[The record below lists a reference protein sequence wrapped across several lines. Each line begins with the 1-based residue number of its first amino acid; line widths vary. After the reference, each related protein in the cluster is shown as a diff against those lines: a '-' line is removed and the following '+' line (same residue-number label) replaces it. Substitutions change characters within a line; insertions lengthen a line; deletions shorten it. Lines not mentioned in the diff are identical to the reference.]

1 MKKRFIHKIIIAVL
15 LFSGKLVAQDITG
28 MWKGEMYVDSL
39 KLHLPYE
46 ISVSED
52 KGKYTGYSRVV
63 FFKDGKQGGIEEP
76 GIQDISIK
84 LKGKEVIIED
94 EGFLEH
100 NFSISPPKQVKKTM
114 VLTLIVSD
122 TEMVMT
128 GTWSTN
134 RTRHYLSATGT
145 ATLKRK
151 IDFKSTALFKRLD
164 TLKLVSKLSYTQ
176 PDKTLA
182 TTVVAAP
189 AAPIKIE
196 PAKPAP
202 PIPEPELVIPA
213 IAKANFAL
221 VPIIKKPQPSI
232 AKIQAPSVQRK
243 NLYNSITKYSIK
255 YTIPPPPAPIPAPVV
270 TVAAPIPKPE
280 KAVTPVPVSKPKPI
294 AAPVAVTII
303 AAPKSKPITATAPA
317 PKPAPVTAKTPE
329 PVVVVTAQ
337 PKPIP
342 APITIVAPSI
352 TQGAADLEKR
362 TIKTEQAVYFESDSL
377 VLTLYDNG
385 EVDGDTVTVVMN
397 GNVIFSK
404 VGLNTKANSKTI
416 HINENTPDSIKLVMY
431 AENLGEIPPNT
442 GLLVVRDG
450 EKVYDVRFTADL
462 KSNAAIILRRKK
474 KE

>member
-1 MKKRFIHKIIIAVL
+1 MV
-15 LFSGKLVAQDITG
+15 SGTAAAQDITG

-84 LKGKEVIIED
+84 LKGNEVIIED
-94 EGFLEH
+94 AGFLEH
-100 NFSISPPKQVKKTM
+100 NFSINPPKQVKKTM
-114 VLTLIVSD
+114 VLSLIVSD

-151 IDFKSTALFKRLD
+151 IDFKSTALYKRLD
-164 TLKLVSKLSYTQ
+164 TLKLVSKLSYIQ
-176 PDKTLA
+176 PNKTMA
-182 TTVVAAP
+182 TAIVATPTLPVKSEVV
-189 AAPIKIE
+189 
-196 PAKPAP
+196 KPVVP
-202 PIPEPELVIPA
+202 LPEPELALPA
-213 IAKANFAL
+213 IAKVTIPLAP
-221 VPIIKKPQPSI
+221 VVKKPTI
-232 AKIQAPSVQRK
+232 AVARIQAPSVRRK
-243 NLYNSITKYSIK
+243 NLYNSITRYTVK
-255 YTIPPPPAPIPAPVV
+255 YTPPPPPAPIPMPVVVAATPTPKPEKSVPAAPVPKPKPILPPVAVSPIAAPKKTV
-270 TVAAPIPKPE
+270 TVAAPN
-280 KAVTPVPVSKPKPI
+280 
-294 AAPVAVTII
+294 
-303 AAPKSKPITATAPA
+303 
-317 PKPAPVTAKTPE
+317 PAPVIVKVTETAAVITP
-329 PVVVVTAQ
+329 
-337 PKPIP
+337 PKPVP
-342 APITIVAPSI
+342 APVTIVAPSI
-352 TQGAADLEKR
+352 TLGAADLEKR

-397 GNVIFSK
+397 GNIIFSK
-404 VGLNTKANSKTI
+404 VGLNTRANSKTI
-416 HINENTPDSIKLVMY
+416 YINENTPDSIKLVMY

-450 EKVYDVRFTADL
+450 ENVYDVRFTADL

-474 KE
+474 RP

>member
-1 MKKRFIHKIIIAVL
+1 MI
-15 LFSGKLVAQDITG
+15 SGTAAAQDITG

-63 FFKDGKQGGIEEP
+63 FFKDGKQGGVEEP

-84 LKGKEVIIED
+84 LKGNEVIIED

-100 NFSISPPKQVKKTM
+100 NFSINPPKQVKKTM
-114 VLTLIVSD
+114 VLSLIVSD

-151 IDFKSTALFKRLD
+151 IDFKSTALYKRLD

-176 PDKTLA
+176 PAKTLA
-182 TTVVAAP
+182 AAAVATSAVP
-189 AAPIKIE
+189 AKIE
-196 PAKPAP
+196 VEKPVAP
-202 PIPEPELVIPA
+202 VPEPGLVIPA
-213 IAKANFAL
+213 IAKATIAL
-221 VPIIKKPQPSI
+221 ASVVKKPI
-232 AKIQAPSVQRK
+232 TAVAKIQPPSVQRK
-243 NLYNSITKYSIK
+243 NLYNSITKYTIK
-255 YTIPPPPAPIPAPVV
+255 YTIPPPPAPIPVPVV
-270 TVAAPIPKPE
+270 TVATPIPKPE
-280 KAVTPVPVSKPKPI
+280 KSVPTAPVPKPKPI
-294 AAPVAVTII
+294 APPVAVSPT
-303 AAPKSKPITATAPA
+303 AAPKATVTTVTTAA
-317 PKPAPVTAKTPE
+317 PKPAPVKVKEPETAAVIT
-329 PVVVVTAQ
+329 Q
-337 PKPIP
+337 PKPVP
-342 APITIVAPSI
+342 APVTIVAPST

-404 VGLNTKANSKTI
+404 VGLNTRANSKTI
-416 HINENTPDSIKLVMY
+416 YINENTPDSIKLVMY

-450 EKVYDVRFTADL
+450 ENVYDVRFTADL

-474 KE
+474 RP

>member
-1 MKKRFIHKIIIAVL
+1 MKNRFIYKIFIGIIF
-15 LFSGKLVAQDITG
+15 FSGKLSAQDITG

-84 LKGKEVIIED
+84 LKGKEVSIED

-100 NFSISPPKQVKKTM
+100 HFSINPPKQVKKTM
-114 VLTLIVSD
+114 LLSLIISD

-145 ATLKRK
+145 VTLKRK
-151 IDFKSTALFKRLD
+151 IDFKSTALYKRLD

-176 PDKTLA
+176 PNKTLA
-182 TTVVAAP
+182 TAITAAP
-189 AAPIKIE
+189 AIPIKIE
-196 PAKPAP
+196 VVKPAP
-202 PIPEPELVIPA
+202 SIPEPDLVMPA
-213 IAKANFAL
+213 ISKANIAL
-221 VPIIKKPQPSI
+221 VPVVKKPTTAI

-243 NLYNSITKYSIK
+243 NLYNSITKYNLK
-255 YTIPPPPAPIPAPVV
+255 YIILPPKAPTPSPVV
-270 TVAAPIPKPE
+270 TVAVPILKPE
-280 KAVTPVPVSKPKPI
+280 KAVTPVPFLTQKPI
-294 AAPVAVTII
+294 APAVAVKTVAVPKTTTI
-303 AAPKSKPITATAPA
+303 APSAPA
-317 PKPAPVTAKTPE
+317 PKTATVIIKTPE
-329 PVVVVTAQ
+329 PVAVLAQ
-337 PKPIP
+337 PKQISVPIIM
-342 APITIVAPSI
+342 AAPSI
-352 TQGAADLEKR
+352 TQGAADLDKR
-362 TIKTEQAVYFESDSL
+362 TINTEQSVYFESDSL

-404 VGLNTKANSKTI
+404 VGLTTKANSKTI

>member
-1 MKKRFIHKIIIAVL
+1 MKRHFIFKIIIAVL
-15 LFSGKLVAQDITG
+15 LLSDNVVAQDITG

-63 FFKDGKQGGIEEP
+63 FFKDGKQGGVEEP

-84 LKGKEVIIED
+84 MKGNEVIIED
-94 EGFLEH
+94 DGFLEH
-100 NFSISPPKQVKKTM
+100 NFSINPPKQVKKTM
-114 VLTLIVSD
+114 ILSLIVSD

-151 IDFKSTALFKRLD
+151 IDFKSTALYKRLD

-176 PDKTLA
+176 PGKTIATAIVA
-182 TTVVAAP
+182 TTTV
-189 AAPIKIE
+189 PIK
-196 PAKPAP
+196 
-202 PIPEPELVIPA
+202 PELGQPKVPMPDPDLELPA
-213 IAKANFAL
+213 IAKATIAL
-221 VPIIKKPQPSI
+221 APVVKKPTTAV

-243 NLYNSITKYSIK
+243 SLYNSIIK
-255 YTIPPPPAPIPAPVV
+255 YTVKYTPPPPAPIPAPVV
-270 TVAAPIPKPE
+270 VVATTTPKPE
-280 KAVTPVPVSKPKPI
+280 KPVPIAPVPKPKPI
-294 AAPVAVTII
+294 APPVAVSPIAAPKTTVTAAAPKPTSVTVKAPETVAVITQPKPALATVTII
-303 AAPKSKPITATAPA
+303 A
-317 PKPAPVTAKTPE
+317 
-329 PVVVVTAQ
+329 
-337 PKPIP
+337 
-342 APITIVAPSI
+342 PST

-404 VGLNTKANSKTI
+404 VGLNTRANSKTI
-416 HINENTPDSIKLVMY
+416 YINENTPDSIKLVMY

-450 EKVYDVRFTADL
+450 ENVYDVRFTADL

-474 KE
+474 RP

>member
-1 MKKRFIHKIIIAVL
+1 ML
-15 LFSGKLVAQDITG
+15 LFSSKLVAQDITG

-84 LKGKEVIIED
+84 LKDKEVIIED

-100 NFSISPPKQVKKTM
+100 HFSISPPKQVKKTM

-164 TLKLVSKLSYTQ
+164 TLNLVSKLSYTQ

-182 TTVVAAP
+182 TAIVAVP

-196 PAKPAP
+196 PAKPTP
-202 PIPEPELVIPA
+202 PTPEPELVIPA
-213 IAKANFAL
+213 IAKANFIL
-221 VPIIKKPQPSI
+221 VPVIKKPQTAV
-232 AKIQAPSVQRK
+232 AKIQPPSAQRK

-255 YTIPPPPAPIPAPVV
+255 YTIPAPPAPIPATVV

-280 KAVTPVPVSKPKPI
+280 KAVAAVPVSKPKPI
-294 AAPVAVTII
+294 APPITVT
-303 AAPKSKPITATAPA
+303 AAPKPTTISAPTPTPA
-317 PKPAPVTAKTPE
+317 PKPAPVTIKTPE

-342 APITIVAPSI
+342 APVVIVAPSI

-397 GNVIFSK
+397 GNIIFSK
-404 VGLNTKANSKTI
+404 VGLTTKANSKTI
-416 HINENTPDSIKLVMY
+416 HIDANTPDSIKLVMY

-450 EKVYDVRFTADL
+450 ENSYDVRFTADL

>member
-1 MKKRFIHKIIIAVL
+1 MV
-15 LFSGKLVAQDITG
+15 SGTAAAQDITG

-84 LKGKEVIIED
+84 LKGNEVIIED
-94 EGFLEH
+94 AGFLEH
-100 NFSISPPKQVKKTM
+100 NFSINPPKQVKKTM
-114 VLTLIVSD
+114 VLSLIVSD

-151 IDFKSTALFKRLD
+151 IDFKSTALYKRLD

-176 PDKTLA
+176 PNKIMA
-182 TTVVAAP
+182 TAIVATPAVPVKSEVVKPVAP
-189 AAPIKIE
+189 L
-196 PAKPAP
+196 
-202 PIPEPELVIPA
+202 PEPDLALPA
-213 IAKANFAL
+213 IAKVTIPLAP
-221 VPIIKKPQPSI
+221 VVKKPTI
-232 AKIQAPSVQRK
+232 AVARIQAPSVQRK
-243 NLYNSITKYSIK
+243 NLYSSITKYTVK
-255 YTIPPPPAPIPAPVV
+255 YTPPPPPAPIPMPVVVAATPTPKPEKSVPAAPVPKPKPILPPVAVSPIAAPKKTV
-270 TVAAPIPKPE
+270 TVAAPN
-280 KAVTPVPVSKPKPI
+280 
-294 AAPVAVTII
+294 
-303 AAPKSKPITATAPA
+303 
-317 PKPAPVTAKTPE
+317 PAPVTVKVTETAAVITP
-329 PVVVVTAQ
+329 
-337 PKPIP
+337 PKPVP
-342 APITIVAPSI
+342 APVTIVAPSI

-397 GNVIFSK
+397 GNIIFSK
-404 VGLNTKANSKTI
+404 VGLNTRANSKTI
-416 HINENTPDSIKLVMY
+416 YINENTPDSIKLVMY

-450 EKVYDVRFTADL
+450 ENVYDVRFTADL
-462 KSNAAIILRRKK
+462 KSNAAIILKRRKK
-474 KE
+474 P

>member
-1 MKKRFIHKIIIAVL
+1 MV
-15 LFSGKLVAQDITG
+15 SGTASAQDITG

-63 FFKDGKQGGIEEP
+63 FYKDGKQGGVEEP

-84 LKGKEVIIED
+84 FKGNEVIIED
-94 EGFLEH
+94 EGFVEH
-100 NFSISPPKQVKKTM
+100 NFSINPPKQVKKTM
-114 VLTLIVSD
+114 VLSLIVSD

-151 IDFKSTALFKRLD
+151 IDFKSMALYKRLD

-176 PDKTLA
+176 PGKTMATAIVA
-182 TTVVAAP
+182 TTAVPLKAEVE
-189 AAPIKIE
+189 KQVT
-196 PAKPAP
+196 
-202 PIPEPELVIPA
+202 PIPEPDLALPRIAKATIALAPVVKKPA
-213 IAKANFAL
+213 IA
-221 VPIIKKPQPSI
+221 IT
-232 AKIQAPSVQRK
+232 KIQAPSVQRK
-243 NLYNSITKYSIK
+243 NLYNSISK
-255 YTIPPPPAPIPAPVV
+255 YTVKYTPPPPPAPIPVPVV
-270 TVAAPIPKPE
+270 TVAAPISKPE
-280 KAVTPVPVSKPKPI
+280 KSVTTAPVLKPKPI
-294 AAPVAVTII
+294 APPAAVSTI
-303 AAPKSKPITATAPA
+303 AAPKPTAAATAPKPTPVTVKTPESA
-317 PKPAPVTAKTPE
+317 AVVTLPKPAPA
-329 PVVVVTAQ
+329 PVNIA
-337 PKPIP
+337 
-342 APITIVAPSI
+342 APST

-416 HINENTPDSIKLVMY
+416 YINENTPDSIKLVMY

-450 EKVYDVRFTADL
+450 ENVYDVRFTADL

-474 KE
+474 RP

>member
-1 MKKRFIHKIIIAVL
+1 MV
-15 LFSGKLVAQDITG
+15 SGTASAQDISG

-63 FFKDGKQGGIEEP
+63 FYKDGKQGGVEEP

-84 LKGKEVIIED
+84 LKGNEVIIED
-94 EGFLEH
+94 EGFVEH
-100 NFSISPPKQVKKTM
+100 NFSINPPKQVKKTM
-114 VLTLIVSD
+114 VLSLIVSD

-151 IDFKSTALFKRLD
+151 IDFKSTALYKRLD

-176 PDKTLA
+176 PGKTLA
-182 TTVVAAP
+182 TVAVATTAVP
-189 AAPIKIE
+189 AKIE
-196 PAKPAP
+196 VEKPVAP
-202 PIPEPELVIPA
+202 MPEPELVIPA
-213 IAKANFAL
+213 IAKATIAL
-221 VPIIKKPQPSI
+221 VPVIKKPAVAV

-243 NLYNSITKYSIK
+243 NLYNSISKYIVK
-255 YTIPPPPAPIPAPVV
+255 YTPPPPPAPIPVPVV
-270 TVAAPIPKPE
+270 TVAAPISKPE
-280 KAVTPVPVSKPKPI
+280 KSVTTAPVLKLKPI
-294 AAPVAVTII
+294 APPVAVSKI
-303 AAPKSKPITATAPA
+303 AAPKPTATATAAKPTPVTVKTPETA
-317 PKPAPVTAKTPE
+317 AVITQPKPAPA
-329 PVVVVTAQ
+329 PVNIA
-337 PKPIP
+337 
-342 APITIVAPSI
+342 APST

-416 HINENTPDSIKLVMY
+416 YINENTPDSIKLVMY

-450 EKVYDVRFTADL
+450 ENVYDVRFTADL

-474 KE
+474 RP

>member
-1 MKKRFIHKIIIAVL
+1 MKRLLIFKIIIALL
-15 LFSGKLVAQDITG
+15 LFSGTAAAQDITG

-63 FFKDGKQGGIEEP
+63 FFKDGKQGGVEEP

-84 LKGKEVIIED
+84 MKGNEVIIED

-100 NFSISPPKQVKKTM
+100 NFSVNPPKQVKKTM
-114 VLTLIVSD
+114 ILSLIVSD

-151 IDFKSTALFKRLD
+151 IDFKSTALYKRLD
-164 TLKLVSKLSYTQ
+164 TLKLVSKLSYIQ
-176 PDKTLA
+176 PAKTLA
-182 TTVVAAP
+182 TAIAATP
-189 AAPIKIE
+189 AVPAKIE
-196 PAKPAP
+196 VEKPVAP
-202 PIPEPELVIPA
+202 VPEPEFVIPA
-213 IAKANFAL
+213 IAKATIAL
-221 VPIIKKPQPSI
+221 VPVVKKPVATV
-232 AKIQAPSVQRK
+232 AKIQPPSVQRK
-243 NLYNSITKYSIK
+243 NLYNSITKYTIK
-255 YTIPPPPAPIPAPVV
+255 YTIPPPPVPIPVPVV
-270 TVAAPIPKPE
+270 TIAAATPKPE
-280 KAVTPVPVSKPKPI
+280 KSVTTAPVSKPKPI
-294 AAPVAVTII
+294 APPVAVSPT
-303 AAPKSKPITATAPA
+303 AAPKTTVTTVAAVA
-317 PKPAPVTAKTPE
+317 PKPASETVKTPE
-329 PVVVVTAQ
+329 TVSIVTP

-342 APITIVAPSI
+342 TPIVIVAPSV

-397 GNVIFSK
+397 GNIIFSK
-404 VGLNTKANSKTI
+404 IGLTTKANSKTI
-416 HINENTPDSIKLVMY
+416 YINENTPDSIKLVMY

-450 EKVYDVRFTADL
+450 ENVYDVRFTADL

-474 KE
+474 RP

>member
-1 MKKRFIHKIIIAVL
+1 MV
-15 LFSGKLVAQDITG
+15 SGTAAAQDITG

-63 FFKDGKQGGIEEP
+63 FFKDGKQGGVEEP

-84 LKGKEVIIED
+84 LKGNEVIIED
-94 EGFLEH
+94 EGFVEH
-100 NFSISPPKQVKKTM
+100 NFSINPPKQVKKTM
-114 VLTLIVSD
+114 VLSLIVSD
-122 TEMVMT
+122 TEMLMT

-151 IDFKSTALFKRLD
+151 IDFKATALYKRLD
-164 TLKLVSKLSYTQ
+164 TLKLISKLSYTQ
-176 PDKTLA
+176 PGKTMATAIVA
-182 TTVVAAP
+182 TTAVPLKAEVE
-189 AAPIKIE
+189 KQVT
-196 PAKPAP
+196 
-202 PIPEPELVIPA
+202 PIPEPALEIPRIAKASIALAPVVKKPA
-213 IAKANFAL
+213 IA
-221 VPIIKKPQPSI
+221 VT
-232 AKIQAPSVQRK
+232 KIQGPSVQRK
-243 NLYNSITKYSIK
+243 NLYNSISK
-255 YTIPPPPAPIPAPVV
+255 YTVRYTPPVPPAPIPVPVV
-270 TVAAPIPKPE
+270 TAVAPISKPE
-280 KAVTPVPVSKPKPI
+280 KSVTTAPVFKPKTIVP
-294 AAPVAVTII
+294 PVTVSTI
-303 AAPKSKPITATAPA
+303 AAPKPTATATAPKPTPVTVKTPETA
-317 PKPAPVTAKTPE
+317 AVVTQPKPVLAPVTIA
-329 PVVVVTAQ
+329 
-337 PKPIP
+337 
-342 APITIVAPSI
+342 APST

-416 HINENTPDSIKLVMY
+416 YINENTPDSIKLVMY

-462 KSNAAIILRRKK
+462 KSNAAIILRRRKRL
-474 KE
+474 

>member
-1 MKKRFIHKIIIAVL
+1 MKKHFIHKIFIAVL

-28 MWKGEMYVDSL
+28 MWKGEIYVDSL

-84 LKGKEVIIED
+84 LKDKEIIIED

-100 NFSISPPKQVKKTM
+100 NFSINPPKQVKKTM

-164 TLKLVSKLSYTQ
+164 TLKLVSKLSYTK

-182 TTVVAAP
+182 TAVIAAP
-189 AAPIKIE
+189 VVPLKIE
-196 PAKPAP
+196 AAKPAP

-213 IAKANFAL
+213 IAKVNFAL
-221 VPIIKKPQPSI
+221 VPVIKKPQPAV

-270 TVAAPIPKPE
+270 TVAALIPKPE

-294 AAPVAVTII
+294 APPVAIKTVASPKPTTTAPTAPV
-303 AAPKSKPITATAPA
+303 PKT
-317 PKPAPVTAKTPE
+317 APVTIKTPE
-329 PVVVVTAQ
+329 PVAVLTQ
-337 PKPIP
+337 PKQILVPIIM
-342 APITIVAPSI
+342 AAPSI

-362 TIKTEQAVYFESDSL
+362 TINTEQSVYFESDSL

-404 VGLNTKANSKTI
+404 VGLTTKANSKTI
-416 HINENTPDSIKLVMY
+416 HINENTPDIIKLVMY

>member
-1 MKKRFIHKIIIAVL
+1 MKKPFIHKIFIVVL

-46 ISVSED
+46 ISISED

-76 GIQDISIK
+76 GIQDIFIK
-84 LKGKEVIIED
+84 LKNKEIIIED
-94 EGFLEH
+94 EGFREH
-100 NFSISPPKQVKKTM
+100 NFSINPPKQVKKTM
-114 VLTLIVSD
+114 VLSLIVSD

-151 IDFKSTALFKRLD
+151 VDFKSTALYKRLD
-164 TLKLVSKLSYTQ
+164 TLKLISKLSYTQ

-182 TTVVAAP
+182 TAVVAVTDV
-189 AAPIKIE
+189 PIKIE
-196 PAKPAP
+196 PVKLPP
-202 PIPEPELVIPA
+202 PISEPELELPA
-213 IAKANFAL
+213 IAKTTIAL
-221 VPIIKKPQPSI
+221 VPVVKKPTIAI
-232 AKIQAPSVQRK
+232 AKIQEPSLQRK
-243 NLYNSITKYSIK
+243 NLYNSIRKYSIK
-255 YTIPPPPAPIPAPVV
+255 YTIPPPPAPVPAKVV
-270 TVAAPIPKPE
+270 AVAALILKSQITVAAP
-280 KAVTPVPVSKPKPI
+280 TVSKPKPI
-294 AAPVAVTII
+294 APPVAASTI
-303 AAPKSKPITATAPA
+303 AAPKPTTAPA
-317 PKPAPVTAKTPE
+317 PKPAPVTTKTPE

-342 APITIVAPSI
+342 APIAIVAPSI

-404 VGLNTKANSKTI
+404 VGLTTKANSKTI